1 MRMMAFSMNPVVV
14 GVDGTDNALGSALW
28 AAAIASKLGAP
39 LHIVHARPYPG
50 HNLSDAVAVARAS
63 EMAAAEAAAPAILAA
78 AERAVRRSFGEL
90 RVTTANVPDTIDR
103 LLVDLSQY
111 ARMIVLGC
119 DEVKPGAAILVG
131 STTVAVAAN
140 AVCPVVAWRGD
151 ATAPTTQPIVIGVDG
166 DDGNHAAITAA
177 FELAQC
183 LGVGVVAVHAWSTR
197 RPAGDVALPF
207 MIDCDAVEADERERV
222 KSMLAQWTRLYPEV
236 DVTYVVCRE
245 TPSRALLHH
254 SGDAQLVVIGS
265 RGHGPLVGA
274 LLGSTGLNLLHHSVI
289 PTMICRS
296 VHPHNHIRSDDQ
308 SSERAQR

>member
-1 MRMMAFSMNPVVV
+1 MEHSVNPVVV

-63 EMAAAEAAAPAILAA
+63 EMAAAETAAPAILAA
-78 AERAVRRSFGEL
+78 AERAVRRGYGEL
-90 RVTTANVPDTIDR
+90 RITTANVPDTIDR

-111 ARMIVLGC
+111 ARLIVLGC
-119 DEVKPGAAILVG
+119 DEVKPGAAVLVG

-140 AVCPVVAWRGD
+140 AACPVVAWRGD
-151 ATAPTTQPIVIGVDG
+151 TTVPTTQPIVIGVDG
-166 DDGNHAAITAA
+166 DDGTHTAITAA

-197 RPAGDVALPF
+197 RPLGDVALPF
-207 MIDCDAVEADERERV
+207 MIDYEAVEADERAHLAHT
-222 KSMLAQWTRLYPEV
+222 LAQWTRLYPEV
-236 DVTYVVCRE
+236 HVTYEVSQE

-274 LLGSTGLNLLHHSVI
+274 LLGSTGLNLLHHSLI

-296 VHPHNHIRSDDQ
+296 IRPHHHIRSEDQ